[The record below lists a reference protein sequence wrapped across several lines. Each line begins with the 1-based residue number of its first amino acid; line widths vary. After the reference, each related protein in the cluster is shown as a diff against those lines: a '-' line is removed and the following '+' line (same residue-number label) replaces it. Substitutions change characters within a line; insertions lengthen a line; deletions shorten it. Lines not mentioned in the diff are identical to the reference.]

1 VVPPPAQACVVETPV
16 SSFGAPL
23 SNARMTR
30 SREGAMGLTP
40 LPSMLTPVSSVSL
53 PLDELSIAVLAAWA
67 LPATCVELAEE
78 MDERVVDAGG
88 VDVEPELPPPPQA
101 ERINAAPIVRD
112 SRKEV

>member
-1 VVPPPAQACVVETPV
+1 
-16 SSFGAPL
+16 FGAPL
-23 SNARMTR
+23 SSARMTR
-30 SREGAMGLTP
+30 SSAGAMGLTP

-88 VDVEPELPPPPQA
+88 VEVELLPPPQA
-101 ERINAAPIVRD
+101 ERISATPIVRG
-112 SRKEV
+112 SRKEVLLIFILLQE